1 MDTLLIQRKKVKETK
16 TDRWNAIEEILRIIE
31 RLRSET
37 GCPWDRKQTPET
49 IQTYLVEESH
59 EAAAAVRAKKVDD
72 VAEEL
77 GDVLFMVFFLVY
89 LYEQRG
95 DFSLEEVCRRI
106 SEKMI
111 RRHPHVFGE
120 TSVSSAE
127 EVKDNWE
134 KIKVGEKLA
143 SGKMQAEPVP
153 ESLPALIRANRI
165 FARLSQKEDA
175 IWNDLR
181 KQGHEFARESTELAG
196 KIESDRFDSEDD
208 LGLLLARLVNIARL
222 KGYRAEDILHNFLR
236 KLE

>member
-1 MDTLLIQRKKVKETK
+1 VKKTK
-16 TDRWNAIEEILRIIE
+16 SENCRGIEEILLIIE

-37 GCPWDRKQTPET
+37 GCPWDRRQTPES

-59 EAAAAVRAKKVDD
+59 EAATAVRAGRVEEA
-72 VAEEL
+72 AEEL
-77 GDVLFMVFFLVY
+77 GDVLFMALFLVY

-95 DFSLEEVCRRI
+95 DFSLEQVCRLI

-134 KIKVGEKLA
+134 KIKAVEKHA
-143 SGKMQAEPVP
+143 SGKAAEPVP
-153 ESLPALIRANRI
+153 ESLPALMRAYRI
-165 FARLSQKEDA
+165 LSRLSQKENPD
-175 IWNDLR
+175 WNDLR
-181 KQGHEFARESTELAG
+181 KQGRQFARESNDLANG
-196 KIESDRFDSEDD
+196 IESGRLESPED
-208 LGLLLARLVNIARL
+208 LGLLFVRLVNIARL
-222 KGYRAEDILHNFLR
+222 KGYRAEDILHDSLR